1 MEVRRT
7 LCQLGLLPIKCR
19 GKEAVYHVWNFQR
32 HNIVPSEDLCVDCG
46 CRFRELSCIQ
56 DKGMLMRRGGQ
67 CLVAAAWKPA
77 YDCILRPSAEIHTKW
92 PSSLGVDF
100 LKTGVGHQGCSSAL
114 LRCDLEGISA
124 AASGNPR
131 SFPVL
136 SRSLWN
142 AKVKVSFLSS
152 HFPGERMFFL
162 SFPAALRYNW
172 HITSHKL
179 QVCKDRLPR
188 W

>member
-1 MEVRRT
+1 MFETFRGTILFPQKTYLLIVAAGSENSLASRT
-7 LCQLGLLPIKCR
+7 KACWWEGDQR
-19 GKEAVYHVWNFQR
+19 NF
-32 HNIVPSEDLCVDCG
+32 S
-46 CRFRELSCIQ
+46 SW
-56 DKGMLMRRGGQ
+56 GGH

-77 YDCILRPSAEIHTKW
+77 YDCTLRPSAEIHTKW

-100 LKTGVGHQGCSSAL
+100 LKAGVGHQGCSSVL
-114 LRCDLEGISA
+114 LCCDLEDTSA
-124 AASGNPR
+124 AASGNPS

-142 AKVKVSFLSS
+142 AKIKVSFSLSS

-162 SFPAALRYNW
+162 SFPADLRYNW